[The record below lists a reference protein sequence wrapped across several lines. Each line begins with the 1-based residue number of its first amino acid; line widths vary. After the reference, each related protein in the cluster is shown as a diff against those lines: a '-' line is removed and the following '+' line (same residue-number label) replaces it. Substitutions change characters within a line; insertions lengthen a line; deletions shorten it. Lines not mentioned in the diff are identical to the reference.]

1 MPFLNVRDMT
11 NLNVKST
18 PNDINM
24 KKKEIMIELVN
35 DIPSLIRIQELSL
48 IELKKTIRNQ
58 QVIDFQED
66 ILRILKAVNKMDFIN
81 LDSN

>member
-1 MPFLNVRDMT
+1 
-11 NLNVKST
+11 
-18 PNDINM
+18 M

-35 DIPSLIRIQELSL
+35 DIPSLIRMQELTL
-48 IELKKTIRNQ
+48 INMRKTIRNQ
-58 QVIDFQED
+58 QIIDFQED

>member
-1 MPFLNVRDMT
+1 M
-11 NLNVKST
+11 K
-18 PNDINM
+18 

-48 IELKKTIRNQ
+48 IELKKRFHNQ

-66 ILRILKAVNKMDFIN
+66 ILRILKAVSKMDFIN
-81 LDSN
+81 LDGN

>member
-1 MPFLNVRDMT
+1 
-11 NLNVKST
+11 
-18 PNDINM
+18 M

-48 IELKKTIRNQ
+48 IELKKTMRNQ

-66 ILRILKAVNKMDFIN
+66 ILRILKAVNRMDLIN

>member
-1 MPFLNVRDMT
+1 MN
-11 NLNVKST
+11 
-18 PNDINM
+18 
-24 KKKEIMIELVN
+24 KKKIMIELVN

-48 IELKKTIRNQ
+48 IELKKKMRNQ

>member
-1 MPFLNVRDMT
+1 
-11 NLNVKST
+11 
-18 PNDINM
+18 M

-48 IELKKTIRNQ
+48 IELKKTMRNQ

>member
-1 MPFLNVRDMT
+1 
-11 NLNVKST
+11 
-18 PNDINM
+18 M

-48 IELKKTIRNQ
+48 IELKKTMRNR

-66 ILRILKAVNKMDFIN
+66 ILRILKAVNKMELIN
-81 LDSN
+81 LDDN

>member
-1 MPFLNVRDMT
+1 
-11 NLNVKST
+11 
-18 PNDINM
+18 M

-48 IELKKTIRNQ
+48 IELKKTMRNR

-66 ILRILKAVNKMDFIN
+66 ILRILKAVNKMDLIN
-81 LDSN
+81 LDGN